1 MLDLF
6 HDDRIF
12 PRRAPIGAGRLA
24 LTDSDLRLGTS
35 REAWVLAIKAQV
47 DAGDYLT
54 DEKLDGAL
62 NQMLDAVT
70 SI

>member
-1 MLDLF
+1 MLDF
-6 HDDRIF
+6 AHDDRIF
-12 PRRAPIGAGRLA
+12 PRRGPIGAARLA
-24 LTDSDLRLGTS
+24 LADSDLRLGAS

-62 NQMLDAVT
+62 EKMLDAQ
-70 SI
+70 